1 MAQLIARHHY
11 TVLTLLVFLAGCA
24 MPNARSEPTPAVAV
38 TNPSRAL
45 PASVF
50 ESESHTSPVTAVSQA
65 AYESPAVAP
74 PEPQVAADGP
84 APLPAR
90 VLPDRLQPAL
100 ATQEAFESSA
110 ESLQSTYLADDPADP
125 FSGQA
130 ELSVEQLVAAVQ
142 ARNPSLQAAWAA
154 WHAAAER
161 YPQVVSFDDP
171 MFTGMI
177 SPQGIGMDDGGGW
190 MVQASQQVPWA
201 GKRAL
206 RGSAAAAEAEAMRG
220 DIADTRLR
228 LAEAARTAFYDYYLA
243 RRQTEVNA
251 STQRL
256 LEQFREIA
264 RNKYQVNQATEQ
276 DILQADVELASLESR
291 RTELARDEQIAM
303 ARINT
308 LLHRA
313 AHHALPPPPAET
325 PLPETPPAV
334 DALQQAA
341 VHSRPDL
348 FAQQARIRTE
358 RANVALACKEYY
370 PDVNLVA
377 KYDGFM
383 PEEMRP
389 QVGIDVNVPL
399 RYARR
404 SAAEREAADRLQ
416 QRCAEYQDLLDQ
428 TRYEVQSA
436 FDRTTQTEQVVHL
449 FEEKI
454 LPAAQRSLDSALA
467 NYTSGNLDFLRLLDA
482 ERQLNTQREMYYQAI
497 AEYHRRVA
505 ELARVVGEPS
515 AATP

>member
-1 MAQLIARHHY
+1 
-11 TVLTLLVFLAGCA
+11 
-24 MPNARSEPTPAVAV
+24 
-38 TNPSRAL
+38 
-45 PASVF
+45 
-50 ESESHTSPVTAVSQA
+50 
-65 AYESPAVAP
+65 
-74 PEPQVAADGP
+74 
-84 APLPAR
+84 
-90 VLPDRLQPAL
+90 
-100 ATQEAFESSA
+100 
-110 ESLQSTYLADDPADP
+110 
-125 FSGQA
+125 
-130 ELSVEQLVAAVQ
+130 
-142 ARNPSLQAAWAA
+142 
-154 WHAAAER
+154 
-161 YPQVVSFDDP
+161 

-177 SPQGIGMDDGGGW
+177 SPKGIGMDDGGGW
-190 MVQASQQVPWA
+190 MVQASQAVPWA

-206 RGSAAAAEAEAMRG
+206 RGSAAAAEADAMRG
-220 DIADTRLR
+220 DIGDTRLR

-243 RRQTEVNA
+243 RRQMEVNE
-251 STQRL
+251 STARL
-256 LEQFREIA
+256 LEQFRGIA
-264 RNKYQVNQATEQ
+264 RDKYQVNQATEQ

-291 RTELARDEQIAM
+291 RTELARDEQVAM

-313 AHHALPPPPAET
+313 ANHPLPPPPAKA
-325 PLPETPPAV
+325 PLPETPPTV
-334 DALQQAA
+334 DELQQAA

-358 RANVALACKEYY
+358 RANLALARKEYY

-389 QVGIDVNVPL
+389 QVGIDVNVPV

-416 QRCAEYQDLLDQ
+416 QRCAEYQNLLDQ

-436 FDRTTQTEQVVHL
+436 FDRTTQSEQVVHL

-454 LPAAQRSLDSALA
+454 LPAAQRSLDSAVA

-497 AEYHRRVA
+497 AEYHQRVA
-505 ELARVVGEPS
+505 ELARVVGEP
-515 AATP
+515 AVANP